1 MNLLAAMRYLVA
13 LDEHRH
19 FGRAAQACHITQPA
33 LSNALRALEEE
44 YGVPIVRRSRVYAG
58 LTREGEAVLAAAQR
72 MLRESEHL
80 TQELRSTAEQPQG
93 ALRLAAIPTA
103 IPLLSQFVAMLR
115 QRHPGLRPVVLAMS
129 SPQID
134 RHLED
139 LSLDLALGYT
149 ERETSRIRV
158 QVWPVAQE
166 QYYLLRRAAGPAQP
180 ALRFGPSL
188 RWAEA
193 ARYPLCQLTRDMH
206 NRRVIDEA
214 LNPQGPAP
222 APAIETNALLSLALT
237 VIAGDVAAILSGPMV
252 ASVRSQGELEALP
265 LVEPA
270 IRTPIGFMALAGQA
284 PSRAVQ
290 AALRLLDDAEWQ
302 AEVARQSAPEAN
314 AVRIDEG
321 HSSSE

>member
-1 MNLLAAMRYLVA
+1 MNLLSAMRYLVA

-80 TQELRSTAEQPQG
+80 SQELRSTQEQPQG

-103 IPLLSQFVAMLR
+103 IPLASQFVATLR

-129 SPQID
+129 SPQIE

-149 ERETSRIRV
+149 EREASRLRL
-158 QVWPVAQE
+158 QVWPLAQE
-166 QYYLLRRAAGPAQP
+166 RYFLLRRAGGPQKDS
-180 ALRFGPSL
+180 LQFGPPL

-193 ARYPLCQLTRDMH
+193 ARYPLCQLTNDMH
-206 NRRVIDEA
+206 NRHVVDRA
-214 LNPQGPAP
+214 LNPDGPAP

-237 VIAGDVAAILSGPMV
+237 VIAGDVCAILSGPMV
-252 ASVRSQGELEALP
+252 ASVRRQGELEALP
-265 LVEPA
+265 LVDPE
-270 IRTPIGFMALAGQA
+270 IRTPIGFMALEGQA
-284 PSRAVQ
+284 PSRAMQ
-290 AALRLLDDAEWQ
+290 AALRLMDDPEWR
-302 AEVARQSAPEAN
+302 AEVRRQSAPD
-314 AVRIDEG
+314 IDG
-321 HSSSE
+321 DHSSFE